1 MRISMIVAVSRN
13 GVIGR
18 DGDLPWRLSSDL
30 RRFKRLTMGSCL
42 VMGRRTYESIG
53 RVLPGRTSIVL
64 TRGELPPAEGLIV
77 VHSLDEA
84 LACCTGEEA
93 FVIGG
98 GGIYRQALPRVDRL
112 YLTTVH
118 ADIEGDTRFPPL
130 DESQWRVVESEFCPA
145 GERDQYDTTFRVL
158 DRIAPPADREG

>member
-1 MRISMIVAVSRN
+1 MRISIIAAVSRN

-30 RRFKRLTMGSCL
+30 RRFKRLTMGGCL
-42 VMGRRTYESIG
+42 IMGRRTFESIG

-64 TRGELPPAEGLIV
+64 SRRELPEMEGRIV

-84 LACCTGEEA
+84 LARCTGEEA

-98 GGIYRQALPRVDRL
+98 GDVYRQALPRADRL
-112 YLTTVH
+112 YLTAVH
-118 ADIEGDTRFPPL
+118 ADIEGDVRFPQV
-130 DESQWRVVESEFCPA
+130 DESQWNVVEEAFHPA
-145 GERDQYDTTFRVL
+145 GENDQYASTFRVL
-158 DRIAPPADREG
+158 DRTARAAS